1 MKHLLLAVVLGALA
15 LGCSNDCDDAVDKLE
30 ECGADVD
37 GADTD
42 DCDGA
47 SECVA
52 GCINDASCDELKG
65 NDPDGSYGNCVL
77 SCAGK

>member
-1 MKHLLLAVVLGALA
+1 MKRLLLAVVLGALA
-15 LGCSNDCDDAVDKLE
+15 VGCSNDCDDAVDKLE
-30 ECGADVD
+30 ECGADVS

-52 GCINDASCDELKG
+52 GCINDASCEEIKSTDINGKYFKCVAAC
-65 NDPDGSYGNCVL
+65 GS
-77 SCAGK
+77 